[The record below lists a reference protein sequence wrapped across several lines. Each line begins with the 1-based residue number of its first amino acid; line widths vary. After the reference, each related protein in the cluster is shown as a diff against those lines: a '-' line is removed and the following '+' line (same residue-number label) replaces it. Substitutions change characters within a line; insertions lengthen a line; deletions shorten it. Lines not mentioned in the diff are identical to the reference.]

1 MNNNFKKYKLDK
13 EILSSL
19 NSLNYNIPTRVQ
31 NEVIPILLNKEDII
45 VKSKTGSGKTASFAI
60 QICEKININDN
71 TVQGLIVV
79 PTRELA
85 LQVKEEI
92 SSI

>member
-45 VKSKTGSGKTASFAI
+45 VKSKTGSGKTASSAI
-60 QICEKININDN
+60 PICEKININDN

-85 LQVKEEI
+85 LQVK
-92 SSI
+92 